1 VEGARDVE
9 EAGEKDQEH
18 DESEGELHERLAA
31 LGFAGAI
38 SPPALNSRSH
48 PPLLS
53 EREA

>member
-1 VEGARDVE
+1 VKGARDVK
-9 EAGEKDQEH
+9 EAGKKDQEH

-38 SPPALNSRSH
+38 PPAVSNSRSH